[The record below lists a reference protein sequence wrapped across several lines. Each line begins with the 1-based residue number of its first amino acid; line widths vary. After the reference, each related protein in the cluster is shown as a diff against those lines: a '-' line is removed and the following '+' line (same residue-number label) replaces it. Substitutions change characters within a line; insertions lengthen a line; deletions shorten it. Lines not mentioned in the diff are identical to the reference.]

1 MNRYEY
7 GTQRAEGADD
17 EAPEAPPAR
26 PRRAIWDEVATL
38 PGFEGLQAIVL
49 TEAVYEATSAHR
61 AYLEQV
67 LALVREALHGD
78 RGLYLALE
86 DAIDDLVYSV
96 EAAASRMAPRLGE
109 VLPDDPRAEAV
120 RRLLAWAPDLPLSRR
135 LRVVLGA
142 GAGETEP
149 AA

>member
-1 MNRYEY
+1 MARYEY
-7 GTQRAEGADD
+7 GTQRADGADD

-26 PRRAIWDEVATL
+26 PRRALWDEVATM
-38 PGFEGLQAIVL
+38 PGFEGLREIVL
-49 TEAVYEATSAHR
+49 TQAVYEATSAHR

-67 LALVREALHGD
+67 LAMVREALHRD
-78 RGLYLALE
+78 CGLYLALD
-86 DAIDDLVYSV
+86 DAVSDLVWAV
-96 EAAASRMAPRLGE
+96 EAAASRMAPRVGE

-120 RRLLAWAPDLPLSRR
+120 RRLLEWAPYLPVRPS
-135 LRVVLGA
+135 LRVVLGE